1 MPNYLNLITAVP
13 SSSLLYEGRYD
24 ALLVMLSVV
33 VAIFASYAAL
43 LVSQHASGLAS
54 GARRRNWL
62 MVGGLCLGLGI
73 WAMHFVGMLAFTLPC
88 TSSYDY
94 RITLLSTLPGI
105 LASTMALSQISHR
118 DITGRELA
126 VGGLLLG
133 AGIGTMHY
141 SGMAAMRLDGFI
153 QYDLKLFLLSIVV
166 AVALATLA
174 LWTKFRLMS
183 LRAGWRQHATLIGA
197 CVMGLAVAGMHYTA
211 MAAAHFIRAGENPA
225 AESEIGATFLATIVL
240 FATSLIIVITIV
252 ATYVG
257 KHKLFSFERSY
268 KLVGLVTA
276 GWIMV
281 AWLSANY
288 FHERMVRELDL
299 QESAQARQ
307 QASDAADN
315 IAAHLQRLK
324 GIPVM
329 LSRDEAVRSALRRQ
343 TPVPQALNQELKLTA
358 QDLDADA
365 LWIVD
370 ANGICIAS
378 SNAGTPT
385 TFIGTN
391 YADRTYFKQ
400 ARAGGNGQQYAIGRT
415 SNVAGL
421 YYSTPIF
428 EGATFT
434 GAVVVKR
441 NVSRLAAWTGPARAF
456 LSDANGVIVQAADA
470 RLEFRT
476 LPQAAVNA
484 MTPQQRLSQYRRE
497 RFDALRVTPW
507 GEAHFPAAVRIGDD
521 QAPVLISSA
530 PLTKD
535 AMALHVAR
543 PLPELARLSTERL
556 WLFLLIA
563 LAGSMLIVAASS
575 MVLYLRASNKVEAD
589 LRVAAT
595 AFEAQEGMVITD
607 AGGTILRINR
617 AFTDITGYTDA
628 DAVDRQ
634 LDLAD
639 AGRHDA
645 QFCAGIWQAV
655 RSTGAWQGEI
665 WNRRKSGESFP
676 EWLTITAV
684 RDAGGHA
691 THYVCTLT
699 DITRRKAD
707 EEEIRNLALYDCLT
721 TLPNRRCLME
731 RLEHAIRGSERSG
744 QYGALLFIDLDNFK
758 DLNDTLGHNMGDLL
772 LQQTAQRFVSS
783 VRSSDTVARLGGDEF
798 IVMLEDLG
806 TCQKEA
812 VAHARETGEKILRRL
827 NDAYALGDHDFTC
840 SASIGVTV
848 FQGHDQSVAV
858 LLKQTDLAM
867 YQAKAAGRNAMRFF
881 EPSMQEVVTIR
892 ATLDADLRLGLQ
904 HGQFRLYYQPQVD
917 AAERVTGA
925 EVLLRWLHPQRGL
938 VHPLDFI
945 AAAEESG
952 LILPLGR
959 WVMETACAQLAA
971 WAAQPEMAH
980 LTVAVNVSPLQFRQP
995 DFVEQVNQVLVASG
1009 ANPRRLKLELTE
1021 TMLLDDVEQA
1031 ICKMAALKVRG
1042 VNFALDDF
1050 GTGYSS
1056 LSYLQRLP
1064 ISQLKIDRS
1073 FVRDI
1078 LNSASDAA
1086 ITRTIISLAHTMGL
1100 AAIAEGV
1107 ETPEQFALLAELGCD
1122 AYQGYWFG
1130 RPMPVQA
1137 FESILQGQQALSA

>member
-1 MPNYLNLITAVP
+1 MLNSLQLVTAVP
-13 SSSLLYEGRYD
+13 PSSLVYEGHYD
-24 ALLVMLSVV
+24 PLLVMLSVV

-43 LVSQHASGLAS
+43 LVSQHAAGIAG
-54 GARRRNWL
+54 GARRRSWL
-62 MVGGLCLGLGI
+62 LVGGLCLGLGI

-94 RITLLSTLPGI
+94 RITLLSTLPGM
-105 LASTMALSQISHR
+105 LAGTLALNQISRR
-118 DITGRELA
+118 DITGRQLA
-126 VGGLLLG
+126 LGGLLLG
-133 AGIGTMHY
+133 AGIGAMHY
-141 SGMAAMRLDGFI
+141 SGMAAMHLDGFI

-183 LRAGWRQHATLIGA
+183 LRAGWRRHAPLIGA

-211 MAAAHFIRAGENPA
+211 MAAAYFIRAGDNQA
-225 AESEIGATFLATIVL
+225 ADSQIGTTLLATIVL

-257 KHKLFSFERSY
+257 KHKLFSFEHSY
-268 KLVGLVTA
+268 KLAVAVTA

-288 FHERMVRELDL
+288 FHERRVRELDR
-299 QESAQARQ
+299 QESQQARQ
-307 QASDAADN
+307 QAHEAAGN

-324 GIPVM
+324 GIPMM
-329 LSRDEAVRSALRRQ
+329 LSRNAAVRSALRQRG
-343 TPVPQALNQELKLTA
+343 PAPAALNQELKLIA
-358 QDLDADA
+358 DDLDADA
-365 LWIVD
+365 LWLVD
-370 ANGICIAS
+370 ASGDCIATS
-378 SNAGTPT
+378 DAGTRASLVG
-385 TFIGTN
+385 IN
-391 YADRTYFKQ
+391 YADRTYFLQ
-400 ARAGGNGQQYAIGRT
+400 AKAGRNGQQYAMGRA
-415 SNVAGL
+415 SNIAGL
-421 YYSTPIF
+421 YYSTPVF
-428 EGATFT
+428 EGGIFT

-441 NVSRLAAWTGPARAF
+441 NVSRLAAWTEPIRAF
-456 LSDANGVIVQAADA
+456 LSDANGVIVQAADP

-476 LPQAAVNA
+476 LPQATVATLA
-484 MTPQQRLSQYRRE
+484 LQQRVSQYRRD
-497 RFDALRVTPW
+497 RFDPLQISPW
-507 GEAHFPAAVRIGDD
+507 GEAHFPAAVRIGSDET
-521 QAPVLISSA
+521 PVLLTSA
-530 PLTKD
+530 VLAND
-535 AMALHVAR
+535 ALAVHVAR
-543 PLPELARLSTERL
+543 PLPELARLGTERL

-563 LAGSMLIVAASS
+563 LAGSMLIVTASAT
-575 MVLYLRASNKVEAD
+575 VLYLRAKHKAEAD

-607 AGGTILRINR
+607 ADGVVVRINS
-617 AFTDITGYTDA
+617 AFTDITGYTA
-628 DAVDRQ
+628 QDAVERK
-634 LDLAD
+634 LELAD
-639 AGRHDA
+639 ASRHDA
-645 QFCAGIWQAV
+645 QFCANIWQSV

-684 RDAGGHA
+684 RDGGGHA

-707 EEEIRNLALYDCLT
+707 EEEIRNLALYDFLT
-721 TLPNRRCLME
+721 GLPNRRCLME
-731 RLEHAIRGSERSG
+731 RLEHAIRASERSG
-744 QYGALLFIDLDNFK
+744 HYGVLLFIDLDNFK

-772 LQQTAQRFVSS
+772 LQQTAQRFVAS

-806 TCQKEA
+806 TSRQDA
-812 VAHARETGEKILRRL
+812 VTHAREVGEKILRRL
-827 NDAYALGDHDFTC
+827 NQAYTLGDHEFTC

-848 FQGHDQSVAV
+848 FQGRAEGVAA

-867 YQAKAAGRNAMRFF
+867 YQAKAAGRNALRFF
-881 EPSMQEVVTIR
+881 EASMQEVFAMR
-892 ATLDADLRLGLQ
+892 AALDADLRLGLQ
-904 HGQFRLYYQPQVD
+904 QGQFQLYYQPQVD
-917 AAERVTGA
+917 AAQRVTGA
-925 EVLLRWLHPQRGL
+925 EALLRWQHPQRGL
-938 VHPLDFI
+938 VQPAEFI

-959 WVMETACAQLAA
+959 WVMATACAKLAA
-971 WAAQPEMAH
+971 WAHLPDLAH
-980 LTVAVNVSPLQFRQP
+980 LTVAVNVSAQQFRQL
-995 DFVEQVNQVLVASG
+995 DFVEQVAAILKTSG
-1009 ANPRRLKLELTE
+1009 ANPHRLKLELTE
-1021 TMLLDDVEQA
+1021 TLLLDDVELA
-1031 ICKMAALKVRG
+1031 ISKMAALKARG
-1042 VNFALDDF
+1042 VGFALDDF

-1078 LNSASDAA
+1078 LNRPGDAS
-1086 ITRTIISLAHTMGL
+1086 ITRTIISLAQTMGL

-1122 AYQGYWFG
+1122 GYQGYWFG
-1130 RPMPVQA
+1130 RPVPVET
-1137 FESILQGQQALSA
+1137 FEAVLRGQQALSA